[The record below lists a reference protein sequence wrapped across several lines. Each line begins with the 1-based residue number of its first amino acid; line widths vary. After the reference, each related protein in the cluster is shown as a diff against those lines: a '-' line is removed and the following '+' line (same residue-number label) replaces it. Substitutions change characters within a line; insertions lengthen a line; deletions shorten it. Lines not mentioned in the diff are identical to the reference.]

1 MIQVG
6 SKVRSFDF
14 DAAPGGRSLEGPRAC
29 YVEGTVIGFVKH
41 EGCDRYEIRVE
52 RDVFGGEDSDR
63 RIGRVVIPPLNG
75 TPSMLGGTTNFVEL
89 V

>member
-1 MIQVG
+1 MIRIG

-14 DAAPGGRSLEGPRAC
+14 DGRSLEGPRAC
-29 YVEGTVIGFVKH
+29 YVEGVVIGFANH

-52 RDVFGGEDSDR
+52 RDVCRGEDSDR
-63 RIGRVVIPPLNG
+63 RIGCVVIPPLNG

>member
-1 MIQVG
+1 MIRIG

-14 DAAPGGRSLEGPRAC
+14 DERSLEGPRAC
-29 YVEGTVIGFVKH
+29 YVEGVVIGFINH

-52 RDVFGGEDSDR
+52 RDVRRGEDSDR

-75 TPSMLGGTTNFVEL
+75 TPSTIGGTTNFVEP